1 MGSDLLRQF
10 FTTDLH
16 FLLGDGEQKS
26 AHELSPFF
34 LELFY
39 VRIPASRR

>member
-1 MGSDLLRQF
+1 MVSDLLRQS

-16 FLLGDGEQKS
+16 FLFGDGEQRS
-26 AHELSPFF
+26 IPELSPFF